1 MCLQQD
7 SPRPFRNLLTPLC
20 SVSGSSSRY
29 WSTLCSNNP
38 ANGTEPEMKK
48 EKEQNNLI
56 LQEVTITCSAK
67 EQSDVVRK
75 QLETPSE
82 LSATRDQC
90 YCSSLSC
97 YTLYT
102 CILCYWNVYKHG
114 HKWPSENAASTFSPV
129 LPQLPILNE
138 TSKHLRLHEDTQE
151 TTDAFRRH
159 GFTEGLSLKNA
170 LSALIL
176 SDKQGVMSDGL
187 QEEADES
194 LWHQAV
200 QGVVLCQDKGKGI
213 NGKSET
219 EKSQIFSS
227 LFLKSRMFQCCFAAM
242 SVKEQLTF
250 WKTLN
255 WALVTHCDELAQKDV
270 RVLQRLGLNKSNELI
285 NSLVRSDDV
294 HSPSSDSLSESWLMM
309 SFLCSSACSRA
320 AWSFRGNSE
329 ASSSIYKQPKT
340 LQSVINNN
348 VWRIRFKGSDFQQ
361 RTSCLQPV

>member
-1 MCLQQD
+1 MFNDINKTLDYQTTSCL
-7 SPRPFRNLLTPLC
+7 RNVLQGLN
-20 SVSGSSSRY
+20 V
-29 WSTLCSNNP
+29 NNKK
-38 ANGTEPEMKK
+38 GTEPSCVCSRTHRGLSETCWLRFAPCLAAPPDTDPPFAQTILPMGQSQRWKK
-48 EKEQNNLI
+48 KNNLI

-187 QEEADES
+187 QKEADES

-219 EKSQIFSS
+219 EKSQIIFFFSFS
-227 LFLKSRMFQCCFAAM
+227 QIADVPMLFCR
-242 SVKEQLTF
+242 
-250 WKTLN
+250 
-255 WALVTHCDELAQKDV
+255 
-270 RVLQRLGLNKSNELI
+270 
-285 NSLVRSDDV
+285 
-294 HSPSSDSLSESWLMM
+294 
-309 SFLCSSACSRA
+309 
-320 AWSFRGNSE
+320 
-329 ASSSIYKQPKT
+329 
-340 LQSVINNN
+340 N
-348 VWRIRFKGSDFQQ
+348 VS
-361 RTSCLQPV
+361 